1 MFNVAVI
8 LAAGNG
14 TRMGVDKSKLLLEIG
29 GRTVIER
36 TVSVF
41 ENMAEVDEII
51 VVCRECDFE
60 TFSKLLP
67 GENITFVI
75 GGETRQQSVK
85 NAVDTIDECDYI
97 IIHDGAR
104 PLIRQDTVI
113 RTLDKAQT
121 DKAAA
126 VGVYVKDTIKLVDD
140 DLNIAGTPNRKYL
153 VSIQTP
159 QIFDFSL
166 YKDSLE
172 KAVKQGKDYTDDCQL
187 IENFGAKVSVVLG
200 EYDNIKITT
209 KSDIPLAG
217 SLLEMRKGE
226 TADE

>member
-14 TRMGVDKSKLLLEIG
+14 TRMGIDKSKLLLEIG
-29 GRTVIER
+29 GKTVIEK
-36 TVSVF
+36 TVAVF

-60 TFSKLLP
+60 TFSRLLTD
-67 GENITFVI
+67 ENITFVI

-85 NAVDTIDECDYI
+85 NAVETIDECDYI

-104 PLIRQDTVI
+104 PLVREDTII

-121 DKAAA
+121 DQAAA
-126 VGVYVKDTIKLVDD
+126 AGVYVKDTIKLVDD
-140 DLNIAGTPNRKYL
+140 DLNVAGTPNRKYL

-166 YKDSLE
+166 YKNALK
-172 KAVKQGKDYTDDCQL
+172 KAVAQGKDYTDDCQL
-187 IENFGAKVSVVLG
+187 IENFGAKVHVVLG

-209 KSDIPLAG
+209 KSDIPLAE
-217 SLLEMRKGE
+217 SLLAMQEGE
-226 TADE
+226 KE

>member
-1 MFNVAVI
+1 MYNIAVI

-14 TRMGVDKSKLLLEIG
+14 TRMGIDKSKLLLDLG
-29 GRTVIER
+29 GKTVIER
-36 TVSVF
+36 TVQTF
-41 ENMAEVDEII
+41 ENMAEIDEII

-60 TFSKLLP
+60 EFSKLLP
-67 GENITFVI
+67 DENITFVI
-75 GGETRQQSVK
+75 GGDSRQQSVK

-104 PLIRQDTVI
+104 PLVREDTII

-126 VGVYVKDTIKLVDD
+126 AGVYVKDTIKLVDD
-140 DLNIAGTPNRKYL
+140 DLNVVGTPERKYL

-159 QIFDFSL
+159 QIFDFNL
-166 YKDSLE
+166 YKQALD
-172 KAVKQGKDYTDDCQL
+172 KAAADGKDYTDDCQL
-187 IENFGAKVSVVLG
+187 VEHFGAKVHVVLG

-209 KSDIPLAG
+209 KSDIPLAQ
-217 SLLEMRKGE
+217 SLIKARSEGDYE
-226 TADE
+226 

>member
-1 MFNVAVI
+1 MYNIAVI

-14 TRMGVDKSKLLLEIG
+14 TRMGIDKSKLLLEIG

-36 TVSVF
+36 TVETF
-41 ENMAEVDEII
+41 ENMAEIDEII

-60 TFSKLLP
+60 KFSELLP
-67 GENITFVI
+67 DENVSFVI
-75 GGETRQQSVK
+75 GGETRQESVR
-85 NAVDTIDECDYI
+85 NAVETIDECDYI

-104 PLIRQDTVI
+104 PLVREETVLK
-113 RTLDKAQT
+113 TLDKAQT
-121 DKAAA
+121 QKAAA

-159 QIFDFSL
+159 QIFEFEL
-166 YKDSLE
+166 YKQSLE
-172 KAVKQGKDYTDDCQL
+172 KATKQGKDYTDDCQL
-187 IENFGAKVSVVLG
+187 VENNGAKVSVVLG

-209 KSDIPLAG
+209 KSDIPLAESFLKARSEG
-217 SLLEMRKGE
+217 VYE
-226 TADE
+226 

>member
-1 MFNVAVI
+1 MYNVAVI

-14 TRMGVDKSKLLLEIG
+14 TRMGIDKSKLLLDIG
-29 GRTVIER
+29 GKTVIER
-36 TVSVF
+36 TVETF
-41 ENMAEVDEII
+41 ENMAEIDEII

-60 TFSKLLP
+60 TFSELLP
-67 GENITFVI
+67 DENVSFVI
-75 GGETRQQSVK
+75 GGETRQESVR
-85 NAVDTIDECDYI
+85 NAVETIDECDYI

-104 PLIRQDTVI
+104 PLVREDTVL
-113 RTLDKAQT
+113 RTLDKAQS

-159 QIFDFSL
+159 QIFDFEL
-166 YKDSLE
+166 YKQSLE
-172 KAVKQGKDYTDDCQL
+172 KAIQQGKDYTDDCQL
-187 IENFGAKVSVVLG
+187 VENYGAKVSVVLG

-209 KSDIPLAG
+209 KSDIPLAE
-217 SLLEMRKGE
+217 SLLNARLEGTYE
-226 TADE
+226 